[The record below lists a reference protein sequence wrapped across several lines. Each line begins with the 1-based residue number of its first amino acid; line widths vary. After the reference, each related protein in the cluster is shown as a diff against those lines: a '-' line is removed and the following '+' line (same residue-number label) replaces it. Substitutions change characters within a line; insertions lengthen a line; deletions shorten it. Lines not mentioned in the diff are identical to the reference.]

1 MVDAYSYACKDYPG
15 MESCPGKVV
24 AETKNEVMKLME
36 LHAVVAHGED
46 PSAWSEEDRAFLA
59 TLIKPENTSSS

>member
-1 MVDAYSYACKDYPG
+1 MVEAYSYACKDYPG

-24 AETKNEVMKLME
+24 AESKDEVIKLME

-46 PSAWSEEDRAFLA
+46 PSAWSGEDRAFLA
-59 TLIKPENTSSS
+59 TLIKPENATFS

>member
-1 MVDAYSYACKDYPG
+1 MSITYSYACKDYEG

-24 AETKNEVMKLME
+24 AATEDEVCKLME

-46 PSAWSEEDRAFLA
+46 PSTWDGETRKYLK
-59 TLIKPENTSSS
+59 TLIKFN

>member
-1 MVDAYSYACKDYPG
+1 MAEAYSYACRDYPG

-24 AETKNEVMKLME
+24 AETKDEVIKLVE

-46 PSAWSEEDRAFLA
+46 PSAWSDEDRALLEK
-59 TLIKPENTSSS
+59 LIKGETASSS